1 MKIQMF
7 LCFLGLSFHGAA
19 AVSHSLKILFIGPFP
34 VQNLPGFIIL
44 VLVDDVLMTY
54 YDSNITTMVPRQD
67 WLKEVVDEEFWKSYT
82 KISLYAQQTFIGD
95 IERAKQLYNQ
105 TEGVLVVQLMC
116 GCEWD
121 EETGE
126 VKGYSQLGYD
136 GEDFLSFDLKTE
148 SWTAANQFA
157 EIMKHQWDNNKPF
170 NAGWKN
176 DLDEIFPKW
185 LKEFVNLGRRFLM
198 RTVLPSVSLL
208 QKSSSSPVSCHATG
222 FYPDRADLFWRR
234 DGEEIHEGV
243 KKGQILPNNDGTFQM
258 SVDLQLPPEAE
269 THRYECVFQLSGVKE
284 DVITELEKEQINT
297 NEGLKPPSWKIITG
311 VVVAVV
317 VDVVAVVAIIVYYRK
332 KGQSPRSR
340 TEVELTQMSA

>member
-19 AVSHSLKILFIGPFP
+19 AVTHSMKYLFTVPSQ
-34 VQNLPGFIIL
+34 VQNLPEFIIV
-44 VLVDDVLMTY
+44 VLVDDVQIIY
-54 YDSNITTMVPRQD
+54 YDSNNRKMVPRQD
-67 WLKEVVDEEFWKSYT
+67 WMKENVDEKYWET
-82 KISLYAQQTFIGD
+82 ETEVAQAGQHD
-95 IERAKQLYNQ
+95 IQAYIETGKQLYNQ
-105 TEGVLVVQLMC
+105 TEGVFVVQLMC

-126 VKGYSQLGYD
+126 VKGYGLVGFD
-136 GEDFLSFDLKTE
+136 GEDFLSFNPETE

-157 EIMKHQWDNNKPF
+157 EIMKHYLDDDEVF
-170 NAGWKN
+170 NAEWKN
-176 DLDEIFPKW
+176 LLTQDCPEW
-185 LKEFVNLGRRFLM
+185 LKTSVNHGRRFLM

-243 KKGQILPNNDGTFQM
+243 EKGQILPNNDGTFQM

-269 THRYECVFQLSGVKE
+269 MQRYECVFQLSGLKE
-284 DVITELEKEQINT
+284 DVITELEKEQIKT
-297 NEGLKPPSWKIITG
+297 NEGLKSLGWKIIIG
-311 VVVAVV
+311 VAGFL
-317 VDVVAVVAIIVYYRK
+317 VAVVAVPAAILYYKRN
-332 KGQSPRSR
+332 GESYCRF
-340 TEVELTQMSA
+340 T